1 MERVF
6 SKFTREIP
14 KITAAYT
21 SSTVADEIAA
31 TILGTSSGREG
42 TEKRRLVVSGKRIVP
57 FMKAKIKTA
66 LVAMMKIT
74 ARIKRERKILFLETK
89 VIVSAYREDKFM

>member
-6 SKFTREIP
+6 SKLTREIP

-21 SSTVADEIAA
+21 SSTVAAEIAA
-31 TILGTSSGREG
+31 NILGTNSGKAG
-42 TEKRRLVVSGKRIVP
+42 TEKRRWVVSGKRIVP
-57 FMKAKIKTA
+57 FIKAKIKTT
-66 LVAMMKIT
+66 LVAIMKIT
-74 ARIKRERKILFLETK
+74 ARKKSERKILFLETK

>member
-14 KITAAYT
+14 KIMAAYT
-21 SSTVADEIAA
+21 SRTVAAKIAA
-31 TILGTSSGREG
+31 NILGVRRGKAG
-42 TEKRRLVVSGKRIVP
+42 TEKRRCIVSGKRIVP
-57 FMKAKIKTA
+57 FVKAKIKTA

-74 ARIKRERKILFLETK
+74 ARIKSERKILFLETK